1 MKNFLKNRKFFAL
14 TAVCVVLFAGFQAGC
29 GGGSQFAEEVSE
41 SPESSMDSV
50 YESSDAGD
58 LFGSESD
65 LMDSESGLLAD
76 SDGMDLGSEGADFDL
91 YGDSDVIELSD
102 DPDQDMELLS
112 IGEEP
117 QAGGEVLAVS
127 QGEIGTMSSADSVEP
142 GKSMSAGSSTDF
154 VSPGGT
160 GPLGALSP
168 DGVASYTV
176 ESGDSLWRISEK
188 PSIYSDPWE
197 WPLIYHA
204 NEEQISNPDLIH
216 VGWNLDIPR
225 GVEENVILAAIQE
238 ARAAKYVPP
247 SRASQTEDF
256 GTADD
261 GLADLAGDQVLVA
274 DANSAQK
281 VLSQA
286 PIKVSKPA
294 PIKARSSGGG
304 LSWLLWFVVFASTG
318 GFGYFYYKRVKDR
331 KGINAGTAT
340 FSF

>member
-1 MKNFLKNRKFFAL
+1 MKNFLKNKKFFVL
-14 TAVCVVLFAGFQAGC
+14 TAVGVVLFAGFQAGC

-41 SPESSMDSV
+41 SPESGMDSV

-65 LMDSESGLLAD
+65 LLDSESDLLDSESDLIGLAD
-76 SDGMDLGSEGADFDL
+76 DA
-91 YGDSDVIELSD
+91 
-102 DPDQDMELLS
+102 DQDMEVLS
-112 IGEEP
+112 VGEEP
-117 QAGGEVLAVS
+117 EMGGEVLAVT
-127 QGEIGTMSSADSVEP
+127 QGDVGTMASADSVEA
-142 GKSMSAGSSTDF
+142 GDSRSAGSSTGF
-154 VSPGGT
+154 VSPAGEH

-168 DGVASYTV
+168 DGIASYTV
-176 ESGDSLWRISEK
+176 ERGDSLWRISEK

-216 VGWNLDIPR
+216 VGWDLDIPR

-238 ARAAKYVPP
+238 ARVAKYVPP
-247 SRASQTEDF
+247 SRASQTEDL
-256 GTADD
+256 GTVDD
-261 GLADLAGDQVLVA
+261 SFADLAEGQALVT
-274 DANSAQK
+274 DAQSAKK
-281 VLSQA
+281 VISQA
-286 PIKVSKPA
+286 PINVPKPA

-304 LSWLLWFVVFASTG
+304 LHWLLWFVVFASAG
-318 GFGYFYYKRVKDR
+318 GFGYFYYKRMKDR